1 MSDKLKIDRGEL
13 FGDDIDRALATR
25 RAALGAS
32 APPPPPVSPLRRLL
46 YANLFYLPAA
56 AVIGALLTWMLL
68 EPNIQDYPVVAGQVD
83 LINEDPFNAEGYT
96 SITIGHVEVYLDYD
110 AIFEPGANGEPAI
123 ESLYDIT
130 VGDYIEVAGMEAE
143 GGENQIIA
151 SFVRPSTAVRA
162 DEMGVR
168 MPESGAYLFLLFPL
182 TATLIAFFLLFAEGV
197 ASRNWS
203 RAVPRILV
211 GSLLAAVFSVL
222 GLLPGGLIFMAVQGI
237 VGDALATGIEG
248 LNTVDF
254 VLISASRSAAWAM
267 VGVGL
272 GLGMNLVRSTRMQ
285 LRNAVIGGA
294 LGGAFGGL
302 FFDSIDRFF
311 IASNFED
318 AAVSRLVGLLAVG
331 LGVGIF
337 MALVD
342 RFARTAW
349 LRVRTGP
356 LAGKAFVLYRTP
368 TTVGSS
374 PDAHI
379 YLFKDAEIDA
389 LHAQIHRIG
398 SSHEVEDMGSR
409 HGTKVADRAVRRRR
423 LVSGDQIIVG
433 NTILEFEERSKQT
446 PAS

>member
-1 MSDKLKIDRGEL
+1 MSEKLTIDRGEL

-32 APPPPPVSPLRRLL
+32 APPPPPVSWFRRLL
-46 YANLFYLPAA
+46 YSNLFYLPAA
-56 AVIGALLTWMLL
+56 AVIGAMLTWILL
-68 EPNIQDYPVVAGQVD
+68 EPEIQDFPVVAGQVD

-96 SITIGHVEVYLDYD
+96 SMTIGHIEVYVDFE
-110 AIFEPGANGEPAI
+110 AIFEPGADGEAAI
-123 ESLYDIT
+123 ESLYDIS
-130 VGDYIEVAGMEAE
+130 VGDYIEVAGYGDIA
-143 GGENQIIA
+143 GENQVIA
-151 SFVRPSTAVRA
+151 AYIRPISQERA
-162 DEMGVR
+162 DELGIR
-168 MPESGAYLFLLFPL
+168 MPGGGLYMFLLFPL
-182 TATLIAFFLLFAEGV
+182 TATLIALCVLFAEGV

-203 RAVPRILV
+203 RAVPRMLL
-211 GSLLAAVFSVL
+211 GALLAAVFSVL
-222 GLLPGGLIFMAVQGI
+222 GLIPGGLIFVMVQEWLGN
-237 VGDALATGIEG
+237 ALALGVEG
-248 LNTVDF
+248 LDTVDF
-254 VLISASRSAAWAM
+254 MVLSASRSMAWAM
-267 VGVGL
+267 VGAGL
-272 GLGMNLVRSTRMQ
+272 GLGMNLVRSTRVQ

-294 LGGAFGGL
+294 LGGAFGGVY
-302 FFDSIDRFF
+302 FDAIDRFF
-311 IASNFED
+311 VHSNYADASM
-318 AAVSRLVGLLAVG
+318 SRLVGLLAVG
-331 LGVGIF
+331 LGVGLF

-368 TTVGSS
+368 TTIGSS

-409 HGTKVADRAVRRRR
+409 HGTTVADRSVRRRR
-423 LVSGDQIIVG
+423 LVSGDQIVVG
-433 NTILEFEERSKQT
+433 NTILEFEERSKQS

>member
-1 MSDKLKIDRGEL
+1 MSEKLTIDRGEL
-13 FGDDIDRALATR
+13 FGEDMDRALATR

-32 APPPPPVSPLRRLL
+32 APPPPPISAFRRML
-46 YANLFYLPAA
+46 YSNLFYLPAA
-56 AVIGALLTWMLL
+56 AIIGAMLTWMLL
-68 EPNIQDYPVVAGQVD
+68 EPNIQDFPVVAGQVD

-96 SITIGHVEVYLDYD
+96 SLTIGTVEVYLDYD
-110 AIFEPGANGEPAI
+110 AVFEAGAEGEPAI

-130 VGDYIEVAGMEAE
+130 VGDYIEVAGFEE
-143 GGENQIIA
+143 ISGENRIVA
-151 SFVRPSTAVRA
+151 AFVRPTSASRA
-162 DEMGVR
+162 DEIGTR
-168 MPESGAYLFLLFPL
+168 MPGSGVYMFFLFPL
-182 TATLIAFFLLFAEGV
+182 TATLIALCVLFAEGV

-203 RAVPRILV
+203 RAVPRMFL
-211 GSLLAAVFSVL
+211 GALLAAVFSVL
-222 GLLPGGLIFMAVQGI
+222 GLIPGGLVFVAVQGMI
-237 VGDALATGIEG
+237 GNALAQGLEG

-254 VLISASRSAAWAM
+254 LLISASRSMAWAM
-267 VGVGL
+267 VGAGL

-294 LGGAFGGL
+294 LGGAFGGM
-302 FFDSIDRFF
+302 FFDAIDRFF
-311 IASNFED
+311 VTSNFED
-318 AAVSRLVGLLAVG
+318 ASMSRLIGLLAVG

-423 LVSGDQIIVG
+423 LVSGDQIVVG
-433 NTILEFEERSKQT
+433 NTILEFEERSKQS